1 MIDNTTYT
9 GFLRVKENVA
19 YVETAIGEKI
29 FENEKIWDGY
39 IKHWENTSVNA
50 RRLIQL
56 DYEDGKPI
64 IIMWPNEP
72 ISKEPFVH
80 IYYNE
85 RLVKYFDSTMGHLAI
100 NINGKIFNFA
110 KKINENEV
118 ITKEEYFYRP
128 ALGEFAPSPNTGKQE
143 ILISGKSYFD
153 KFGRN
158 FMRGIHVI
166 HIEGIKTDK
175 LYKILKEELDII
187 HNTPPKPDDLENY
200 PDFHAIK
207 RSCTSIVRDGLRKYG
222 FIKVKG
228 VLPRD
233 FFVNAAYI
241 LKKEKILKVKI
252 YKMPQ
257 LIVPECP
264 PSKTTLLFNIKN
276 WFRVKTL
283 KYEN

>member
-1 MIDNTTYT
+1 MIDHTTYT
-9 GFLRVKENVA
+9 GTLKVKGKTMFI
-19 YVETAIGEKI
+19 ETASGEKI
-29 FENEKIWDGY
+29 FESEKIWDGY

-50 RRLIQL
+50 RRLTQL
-56 DYEDGKPI
+56 DYDDGKPI
-64 IIMWPNEP
+64 IIIWPDEP
-72 ISKEPFVH
+72 ETKIPFVH

-85 RLVKYFDSTMGHLAI
+85 RLVKYFNSTMGHLAI

-110 KKINENEV
+110 KKINENE
-118 ITKEEYFYRP
+118 ILTKEEYFYRP

-143 ILISGKSYFD
+143 ISAEGKSYFD

-166 HIEGIKTDK
+166 HIEGIETDK
-175 LYKILKEELDII
+175 LYKILKAELDII
-187 HNTPPKPDDLENY
+187 HNTTPKPNDPGNY

-207 RSCTSIVRDGLRKYG
+207 RSCTSIVRDGLREYG
-222 FIKVKG
+222 FKKIKG
-228 VLPRD
+228 VVPRD
-233 FFVNAAYI
+233 FFVNAAYN
-241 LKKEKILKVKI
+241 LKKEKNLSVKI

-257 LIVPECP
+257 LIVPESP
-264 PSKTTLLFNIKN
+264 PSKVTFLLNIKN

>member
-1 MIDNTTYT
+1 MIDHSTYT
-9 GFLRVKENVA
+9 GFLRVKGNTT
-19 YVETAIGEKI
+19 YLETANGEKI

-39 IKHWENTSVNA
+39 IKHWKNSSVNA
-50 RRLIQL
+50 RRLTQL
-56 DYEDGKPI
+56 DYEERKPI
-64 IIMWPNEP
+64 IIMWPDEP
-72 ISKEPFVH
+72 AHETPFVD

-100 NINGKIFNFA
+100 NINGEIFNFA
-110 KKINENEV
+110 KKINENEI

-143 ILISGKSYFD
+143 ISVNGKSYFD

-166 HIEGIKTDK
+166 HIDGIETDK
-175 LYKILKEELDII
+175 LYKILKDELNLI
-187 HNTPPKPDDLENY
+187 HNTPPKPDDPENY

-207 RSCTSIVRDGLRKYG
+207 RSCTSIVRDGLRKCG
-222 FIKVKG
+222 FEKVKG

-233 FFVNAAYI
+233 FFVNAAYN
-241 LKKEKILKVKI
+241 LKKEKNLKVKI

-257 LIVPECP
+257 LIVRECP
-264 PSKTTLLFNIKN
+264 PSKATFLFNIKN
-276 WFRVKTL
+276 WFRVQTL

>member
-1 MIDNTTYT
+1 MIDDTTYT

-276 WFRVKTL
+276 WVRVKTL